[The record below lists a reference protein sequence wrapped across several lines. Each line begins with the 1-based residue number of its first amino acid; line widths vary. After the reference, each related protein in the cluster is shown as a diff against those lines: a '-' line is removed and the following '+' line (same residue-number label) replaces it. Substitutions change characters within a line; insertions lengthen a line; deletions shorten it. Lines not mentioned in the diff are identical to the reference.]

1 MVGNVLGAV
10 GALPD
15 IFTEI
20 DVKFHLMRTLLGVKK
35 EGEGKTVQKIKKLT
49 EEETLKF
56 NVGSTETSGRIIKVI
71 DVIYR
76 FTSGYNKGEAQH
88 AHLHKLR

>member
-10 GALPD
+10 GSLPD
-15 IFTEI
+15 IFIEI
-20 DVKFHLMRTLLGVKK
+20 DVKFYLMRKLLGVKK
-35 EGEGKTVQKIKKLT
+35 EGEGQPSQKIKKLS

-71 DVIYR
+71 DVIYL
-76 FTSGYNKGEAQH
+76 SI
-88 AHLHKLR
+88 